1 MGAIKPGLP
10 AQMNVCTI
18 FHLAYKDLRK
28 GDYTS
33 FVPESY
39 FPISFLLFSDS
50 YFLKSF
56 CWFLC
61 FLANVQKYLD

>member
-1 MGAIKPGLP
+1 MGRIKPGLP
-10 AQMNVCTI
+10 AQMNICTI

-39 FPISFLLFSDS
+39 FPIFFFFFSVILISFKVFA
-50 YFLKSF
+50 FVF
-56 CWFLC
+56 AF
-61 FLANVQKYLD
+61 

>member
-1 MGAIKPGLP
+1 MGRIKPGLP
-10 AQMNVCTI
+10 AQMNICTI

-39 FPISFLLFSDS
+39 FPIFFLLFSDS
-50 YFLKSF
+50 YFL
-56 CWFLC
+56 
-61 FLANVQKYLD
+61 